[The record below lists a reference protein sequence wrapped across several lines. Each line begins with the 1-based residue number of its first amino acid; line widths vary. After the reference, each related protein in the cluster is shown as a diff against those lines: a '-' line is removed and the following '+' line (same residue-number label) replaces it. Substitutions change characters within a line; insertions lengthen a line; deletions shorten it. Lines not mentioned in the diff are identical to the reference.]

1 MVPQRYRF
9 RLGQGPVSRLT
20 LRVHVTQARS
30 RNIRQWITSSVSGST
45 DVLTSLDIATDIR
58 TLSTV
63 CVFRNGS
70 HEHGTHHDERDR
82 KTDL

>member
-30 RNIRQWITSSVSGST
+30 RNIRQWITSSLLGLNMSDLIQQSMT
-45 DVLTSLDIATDIR
+45 YSH
-58 TLSTV
+58 TLAGDAA
-63 CVFRNGS
+63 FRNAAGVLGAS
-70 HEHGTHHDERDR
+70 
-82 KTDL
+82 L